1 MNYDE
6 MDQEFTSYVEMAF
19 ESDERV
25 GIIFDALANMKK
37 YPDASPLVCL
47 QIAIEDLVR

>member
-1 MNYDE
+1 MNYQE
-6 MDQEFTSYVEMAF
+6 IEPEFTSYVEMVF